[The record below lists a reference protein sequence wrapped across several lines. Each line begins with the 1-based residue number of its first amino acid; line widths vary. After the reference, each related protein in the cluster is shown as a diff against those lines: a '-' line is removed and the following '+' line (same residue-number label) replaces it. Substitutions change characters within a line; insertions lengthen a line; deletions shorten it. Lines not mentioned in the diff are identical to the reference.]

1 MERLKRAVMDGAI
14 VIIICGNFFP
24 ELNTIPSGPIALAV
38 SSAKQ
43 MPGGKDHF
51 HS

>member
-1 MERLKRAVMDGAI
+1 MERLKRAVMEGAI
-14 VIIICGNFFP
+14 VI
-24 ELNTIPSGPIALAV
+24 LWRNTVPSGPIALAV

-43 MPGGKDHF
+43 MPWGKDHF